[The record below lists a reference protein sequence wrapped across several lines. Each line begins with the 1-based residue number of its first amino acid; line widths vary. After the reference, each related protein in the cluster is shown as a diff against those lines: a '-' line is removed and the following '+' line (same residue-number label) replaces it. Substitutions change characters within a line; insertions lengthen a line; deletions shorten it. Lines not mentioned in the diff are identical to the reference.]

1 MTQDAKARLQ
11 ASSSLI
17 GSQSSMRLEMSCVLS
32 QRQQGVE
39 KEDQGMLET
48 IGFLVAQG
56 LVLGEECD

>member
-11 ASSSLI
+11 ASNLI
-17 GSQSSMRLEMSCVLS
+17 GSQSSVRLEMPRVLS

-48 IGFLVAQG
+48 VG
-56 LVLGEECD
+56 LSLKAAS